1 MNKYDILNDIPDKR
15 EQVKT
20 TSLKFKKDLIDF
32 FGNDYKNKRCLEIG
46 THKGYTTRIL
56 SNLFKKVVTCEI
68 ETDLINFAKNLKED

>member
-32 FGNDYKNKRCLEIG
+32 FGDDYKDKRCVEIG
-46 THKGYTTRIL
+46 THKGY
-56 SNLFKKVVTCEI
+56 NL
-68 ETDLINFAKNLKED
+68 